1 MTDTPTTDDVVAP
14 APATEATDDRR
25 LPATAADPNEIDTSG
40 DDDNSDT
47 GSLFS
52 LVTVSRATGFAV
64 LLLGAIGLLA
74 SATLTVER
82 FHLLTEPGY
91 KPSCSINPIIS
102 CGSVMVT
109 KQAAIFGFPNPLIG
123 IAAFSVIVVTGV
135 LATAGIYLPRWYW
148 LGQAL
153 CTAAGFVMVN
163 WLAFQSVYRIHALCP
178 YCMVV
183 WVVTAPI
190 LILSI
195 NRVIRG
201 TDRGREIR
209 SWLWVLLPVWYAVV
223 IVAIGVQFWDYWSTL
238 I

>member
-1 MTDTPTTDDVVAP
+1 MTDSTTGDLLEPTPAEGSPTDPDDAGRDEGGLLARVLVS
-14 APATEATDDRR
+14 PATG
-25 LPATAADPNEIDTSG
+25 L
-40 DDDNSDT
+40 
-47 GSLFS
+47 
-52 LVTVSRATGFAV
+52 AV
-64 LLLGAIGLLA
+64 LILGAIGLIA

-82 FHLLTEPGY
+82 FHLLTDPGY
-91 KPSCSINPIIS
+91 TPSCSINPIIS

-135 LATAGIYLPRWYW
+135 LAMARVYLPRWYW

-153 CTAAGFVMVN
+153 CTAAGFVMIN

-183 WVVTAPI
+183 WTVTAPI

-195 NRVIRG
+195 NRVLPD
-201 TDRGREIR
+201 THRGREIR

-223 IVAIGVQFWDYWSTL
+223 IVAIGVEFWDYWSTL